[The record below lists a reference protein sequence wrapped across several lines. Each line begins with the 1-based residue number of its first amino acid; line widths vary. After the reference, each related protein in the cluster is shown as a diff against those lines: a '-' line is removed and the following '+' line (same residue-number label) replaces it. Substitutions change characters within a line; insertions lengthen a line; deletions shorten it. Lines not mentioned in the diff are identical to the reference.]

1 MAARG
6 AAPWTALAGRETT
19 MRRRQ
24 FIALLSGVSAW
35 PGAVLAQTRKRP
47 LVGWLYYSRNEL
59 AARYLGLVLDGL
71 RELGQI
77 EGRDFEM
84 VYRSADGLV
93 ERLPRAAEELVQLN
107 PDIIIASATIQA
119 VAAKKATDTI
129 PIVVPVLADPVG
141 LSLVASEARPGGNV
155 TGIAPYVKGLPAKQ
169 LELAREV
176 VPGAT
181 RIGLV
186 DDVNDP
192 KAHPQRREI
201 ETAGKEL
208 EIKIVPAEVRTAS
221 NIGSAYEALAADGVE
236 VVVVEQSSMLIVARK
251 EIAEA
256 AAAKKLPTV
265 YGYREHVEA
274 GGLISYGVNL
284 NSCFHRAA
292 YYVDKI
298 LKGAKPG
305 DLPVEF
311 PTHIEL
317 LINLKT
323 AKALSLEIPPT
334 LLARAD
340 EVIE

>member
-1 MAARG
+1 
-6 AAPWTALAGRETT
+6 
-19 MRRRQ
+19 MRRRE
-24 FIALLSGVSAW
+24 FIGLLISAW
-35 PGAVLAQTRKRP
+35 PHTVLAQTKKRP
-47 LVGWLYYSRNEL
+47 LVGWLWYSE
-59 AARYLGLVLDGL
+59 ADIIVGYLQQLLKGM
-71 RELGQI
+71 RELGLI
-77 EGRDFEM
+77 EGRDFDM
-84 VYRSADGLV
+84 VYRSAEFHL
-93 ERLPRAAEELVQLN
+93 ERLARAAEELVQLN
-107 PDIIIASATIQA
+107 PDIIVAPATLQA
-119 VAAKKATDTI
+119 VAVKKATDTI
-129 PIVVPVLADPVG
+129 PIVVPVLADPVELG
-141 LSLVASEARPGGNV
+141 FVKSEARPSGNV

-201 ETAGKEL
+201 EAAGKEL
-208 EIKIVPAEVRTAS
+208 EIQIFPAEVSSTS
-221 NIGSAYEALAADGVE
+221 DIGSAYDALAAAGVE
-236 VVVVEQSSMLIVARK
+236 VVVMEQSNMLISSRK
-251 EIAEA
+251 QIAEA

-311 PTHIEL
+311 PTDIEL
-317 LINLKT
+317 VINLKT
-323 AKALSLEIPPT
+323 AKTLGLKIPST
-334 LLARAD
+334 LLIRAED
-340 EVIE
+340 VIE

>member
-1 MAARG
+1 MKRREFISLIGGIGGVAATW
-6 AAPWTALAGRETT
+6 P
-19 MRRRQ
+19 
-24 FIALLSGVSAW
+24 LSVQ
-35 PGAVLAQTRKRP
+35 AQTKKRP
-47 LVGWLYYSRNEL
+47 LVGWLWYSEADIIVGYLQQLLKGMRE
-59 AARYLGLVLDGL
+59 LGLV
-71 RELGQI
+71 
-77 EGRDFEM
+77 EGRDFDM
-84 VYRSADGLV
+84 VYRSAEFHL
-93 ERLPRAAEELVQLN
+93 ERLARAAEELVQLK
-107 PDIIIASATIQA
+107 PDIIIAPATLQA
-119 VAAKKATDTI
+119 VAVKKATDTI
-129 PIVVPVLADPVG
+129 PIVVPVLADPVELG
-141 LSLVASEARPGGNV
+141 FVASEARPSGNV

-201 ETAGKEL
+201 EAAGKEL
-208 EIKIVPAEVRTAS
+208 EIQILPAEVAS
-221 NIGSAYEALAADGVE
+221 TSDIESAYDVLAAAGVE
-236 VVVVEQSSMLIVARK
+236 VVVVEQSNMLISSRK
-251 EIAEA
+251 QIAEA

-298 LKGAKPG
+298 LKGTKPG

-311 PTHIEL
+311 PTTIEL
-317 LINLKT
+317 IINLKT
-323 AKALSLEIPPT
+323 AKALGVTVPAALIAT
-334 LLARAD
+334 AD

>member
-1 MAARG
+1 
-6 AAPWTALAGRETT
+6 
-19 MRRRQ
+19 MRRRE
-24 FIALLSGVSAW
+24 FIGLLAAIAIS
-35 PGAVLAQTRKRP
+35 PQAVLAQTTKKRP
-47 LVGWLYYSRNEL
+47 LVGWLYYSESDVV
-59 AARYLGLVLDGL
+59 ARFLGSLLKGM

-84 VYRSADGLV
+84 VYRSANLQV
-93 ERLPRAAEELVQLN
+93 ERLPKAAEELVQLN
-107 PDIIIASATIQA
+107 PDIIVAPATLQA

-141 LSLVASEARPGGNV
+141 LGFVASEARPGGNV

-176 VPGAT
+176 VPGAR

-201 ETAGKEL
+201 EATGKEL
-208 EIKIVPAEVRTAS
+208 EIKIVPAEVRTAGD
-221 NIGSAYEALAADGVE
+221 IGSAYDALAAGGVE
-236 VVVVEQSSMLIVARK
+236 VVIVEQSNMLVVLRK
-251 EIAEA
+251 QIAEA

-292 YYVDKI
+292 YYVDRI
-298 LKGAKPG
+298 LKGTKPG

-311 PTHIEL
+311 PTRIEL
-317 LINLKT
+317 VINLTT
-323 AKALSLEIPPT
+323 AKALGLTLPPG
-334 LLARAD
+334 LLVAAD

>member
-1 MAARG
+1 
-6 AAPWTALAGRETT
+6 

-24 FIALLSGVSAW
+24 FIALVGGVSAW
-35 PGAVLAQTRKRP
+35 PLVVLAQTRKRP

-59 AARYLGLVLDGL
+59 VARYLGLVLDGL
-71 RELGQI
+71 RQLGQI

-84 VYRSADGLV
+84 VYTSADGHV
-93 ERLPRAAEELVQLN
+93 ERLPKAAQELVQLN

-141 LSLVASEARPGGNV
+141 LGFVASEARPGGNV

-201 ETAGKEL
+201 EAAGKGL
-208 EIKIVPAEVRTAS
+208 EIKIVPAEVGTAS
-221 NIGSAYEALAADGVE
+221 DIGSAYEALAVAGVQ
-236 VVVVEQSSMLIVARK
+236 VVVVEQSSMLIVSRK
-251 EIAEA
+251 QIAEA

-298 LKGAKPG
+298 LHGTKAG

-311 PTHIEL
+311 PTNIEL
-317 LINLKT
+317 VINLKT
-323 AKALSLEIPPT
+323 AKALGLTVPPT

>member
-1 MAARG
+1 
-6 AAPWTALAGRETT
+6 
-19 MRRRQ
+19 MRRRE
-24 FIALLSGVSAW
+24 FISLIGSVAATW
-35 PGAVLAQTRKRP
+35 PLAVQAQTKKRP
-47 LVGWLYYSRNEL
+47 LVGWLWYGKSDIGAGYLDQFLKGMHE
-59 AARYLGLVLDGL
+59 LGL
-71 RELGQI
+71 I
-77 EGRDFEM
+77 EGRDFDM
-84 VYRSADGLV
+84 VYRSAEFHV
-93 ERLPRAAEELVQLN
+93 ERLPKAAEELVHLN
-107 PDIIIASATIQA
+107 PAIIVAGATIQA
-119 VAAKKATDTI
+119 VAAKKATDMI
-129 PIVVPVLADPVG
+129 PIVVPVLADPVKLG
-141 LSLVASEARPGGNV
+141 FVTSEARPSGNV
-155 TGIAPYVKGLPAKQ
+155 TGIAPYVEGLPAKQ

-201 ETAGKEL
+201 EATGKEL
-208 EIKIVPAEVRTAS
+208 EIKIVPAEVRDAS
-221 NIGSAYEALAADGVE
+221 DIGSAYDALAAAAVE
-236 VVVVEQSSMLIVARK
+236 VVIVEQSSMLINSRK
-251 EIAEA
+251 RTAEA
-256 AAAKKLPTV
+256 AAVKKLPTV

-311 PTHIEL
+311 PTKIEFV
-317 LINLKT
+317 INLKT
-323 AKALSLEIPPT
+323 AKAIGITLPRSLLE
-334 LLARAD
+334 RAD

>member
-1 MAARG
+1 
-6 AAPWTALAGRETT
+6 
-19 MRRRQ
+19 MRRRE
-24 FIALLSGVSAW
+24 FVGLVISAW
-35 PGAVLAQTRKRP
+35 PYTVLAQIKKRP
-47 LVGWLYYSRNEL
+47 LVGWLWYSE
-59 AARYLGLVLDGL
+59 ADIVVGYLQQLLRGM
-71 RELGQI
+71 RELGLI
-77 EGRDFEM
+77 EGRDFDM
-84 VYRSADGLV
+84 VFRSAEFHL
-93 ERLPRAAEELVQLN
+93 ELLARAAEELVQLN
-107 PDIIIASATIQA
+107 PDIIVAPATLQA
-119 VAAKKATDTI
+119 VAVKKATDTI
-129 PIVVPVLADPVG
+129 PIVVPVLADPVELG
-141 LSLVASEARPGGNV
+141 FVKSEARPNGNV

-201 ETAGKEL
+201 EAAGKEL
-208 EIKIVPAEVRTAS
+208 EIQILPAEVSSTGD
-221 NIGSAYEALAADGVE
+221 IGSAYDALAAAGVD
-236 VVVVEQSSMLIVARK
+236 VVIVEQSNMLISSRK
-251 EIAEA
+251 QIAEA

-311 PTHIEL
+311 PTDIEL
-317 LINLKT
+317 VINLKT
-323 AKALSLEIPPT
+323 AKTLGLKIPPT
-334 LLARAD
+334 LLVRAD

>member
-1 MAARG
+1 MK
-6 AAPWTALAGRETT
+6 
-19 MRRRQ
+19 RRQ
-24 FIALLSGVSAW
+24 FITLVGGAAAAW
-35 PGAVLAQTRKRP
+35 PLTAFAQIKKRP
-47 LVGWLYYSRNEL
+47 LVGWLWYSE
-59 AARYLGLVLDGL
+59 ADIVVGYLQQLLKGM
-71 RELGQI
+71 RELGLI
-77 EGRDFEM
+77 EGRDFDM
-84 VYRSADGLV
+84 VYRSAEFHV
-93 ERLPRAAEELVQLN
+93 EQLPRAAEELVQLN
-107 PDIIIASATIQA
+107 PDIIVAPATLQA
-119 VAAKKATDTI
+119 VAAKRATDTI

-141 LSLVASEARPGGNV
+141 LGFVTSEARPSGNV
-155 TGIAPYVKGLPAKQ
+155 TGIAPYVEGLPAKQ

-192 KAHPQRREI
+192 KAHPERREI
-201 ETAGKEL
+201 EAAAKDL
-208 EIKIVPAEVRTAS
+208 EIKIVLAEVSTTS
-221 NIGSAYEALAADGVE
+221 DIGSAYDALAAAGVE
-236 VVVVEQSSMLIVARK
+236 VAVVEQSNMLVVARK
-251 EIAEA
+251 QIAEE

-311 PTHIEL
+311 PTNIEL
-317 LINLKT
+317 VINLKT
-323 AKALSLEIPPT
+323 AKTLRLKIPST
-334 LLARAD
+334 LLIRAN

>member
-1 MAARG
+1 MKRREFISLIGGVAATW
-6 AAPWTALAGRETT
+6 PLA
-19 MRRRQ
+19 
-24 FIALLSGVSAW
+24 VK
-35 PGAVLAQTRKRP
+35 AQTKKRP
-47 LVGWLYYSRNEL
+47 VVGWLWYSESDL
-59 AARYLGLVLDGL
+59 VAGYLKQLLKGM
-71 RELGQI
+71 RELGLI
-77 EGRDFEM
+77 EGRDFDM
-84 VYRSADGLV
+84 VYRSAEFHV

-107 PDIIIASATIQA
+107 PDIIVASATLQA
-119 VAAKKATDTI
+119 VAVKKATDTI

-141 LSLVASEARPGGNV
+141 LGFVTSEAHPSGNV
-155 TGIAPYVKGLPAKQ
+155 TGIAPYVEGLPAKQ

-201 ETAGKEL
+201 EAAGREL
-208 EIKIVPAEVRTAS
+208 EIKIVPAEVGNAS
-221 NIGSAYEALAADGVE
+221 DIGSAYDVLAAAGVE
-236 VVVVEQSSMLIVARK
+236 VVVVEQSNMLVVSSK
-251 EIAEA
+251 QIAAA

-284 NSCFHRAA
+284 NWCYHRAA
-292 YYVDKI
+292 YYVDKL

-311 PTHIEL
+311 PTKIEL
-317 LINLKT
+317 VINLKT
-323 AKALSLEIPPT
+323 AKVIGLTLPRSLLE
-334 LLARAD
+334 RAD

>member
-1 MAARG
+1 M
-6 AAPWTALAGRETT
+6 
-19 MRRRQ
+19 
-24 FIALLSGVSAW
+24 
-35 PGAVLAQTRKRP
+35 
-47 LVGWLYYSRNEL
+47 
-59 AARYLGLVLDGL
+59 

-84 VYRSADGLV
+84 VYRSANLQV
-93 ERLPRAAEELVQLN
+93 ERLPKAAEELVQLN
-107 PDIIIASATIQA
+107 PDIIVAPATLQA

-129 PIVVPVLADPVG
+129 PIVVPVLTDPVG
-141 LSLVASEARPGGNV
+141 LGFVASEARPGGNV

-176 VPGAT
+176 VPGAR

-201 ETAGKEL
+201 EATGKEL
-208 EIKIVPAEVRTAS
+208 EIKIVPAEVRTAGD
-221 NIGSAYEALAADGVE
+221 IGSAYDALAAGGVE
-236 VVVVEQSSMLIVARK
+236 VVIVEQSNMLVVLRK
-251 EIAEA
+251 QIAEA

-292 YYVDKI
+292 YYVDRI
-298 LKGAKPG
+298 LKGTKPG

-311 PTHIEL
+311 PTRIEL
-317 LINLKT
+317 VINLKT
-323 AKALSLEIPPT
+323 AKALGIEMPAS

>member
-1 MAARG
+1 
-6 AAPWTALAGRETT
+6 
-19 MRRRQ
+19 
-24 FIALLSGVSAW
+24 
-35 PGAVLAQTRKRP
+35 
-47 LVGWLYYSRNEL
+47 
-59 AARYLGLVLDGL
+59 
-71 RELGQI
+71 
-77 EGRDFEM
+77 M

>member
-1 MAARG
+1 
-6 AAPWTALAGRETT
+6 

-24 FIALLSGVSAW
+24 FIALVGGVSAW
-35 PGAVLAQTRKRP
+35 PLVVLAQTRKRP

-59 AARYLGLVLDGL
+59 VARYLGLVLDGL

-84 VYRSADGLV
+84 VYTSADGHV
-93 ERLPRAAEELVQLN
+93 ERLPKAAQELVQLN

-141 LSLVASEARPGGNV
+141 LGFVASEARPGGNV

-201 ETAGKEL
+201 EAAGKEL
-208 EIKIVPAEVRTAS
+208 EIKIVPAEVGTAS
-221 NIGSAYEALAADGVE
+221 DIGSAYEALAVAGVQ
-236 VVVVEQSSMLIVARK
+236 VVVVEQSSMLIVSRK
-251 EIAEA
+251 QIAEA

-298 LKGAKPG
+298 LHGTKAG

-311 PTHIEL
+311 PTNIEL
-317 LINLKT
+317 VINLKT
-323 AKALSLEIPPT
+323 AKALGLTVPPT

>member
-1 MAARG
+1 
-6 AAPWTALAGRETT
+6 
-19 MRRRQ
+19 MRRRE
-24 FIALLSGVSAW
+24 FIGLLAAIAIS
-35 PGAVLAQTRKRP
+35 PQAVLAQTTKKRP
-47 LVGWLYYSRNEL
+47 LVGWLYYSESDVV
-59 AARYLGLVLDGL
+59 AGFLGSLLKGM

-84 VYRSADGLV
+84 VYRSANLQV
-93 ERLPRAAEELVQLN
+93 ERLPKAAEELVQLN
-107 PDIIIASATIQA
+107 PDIIVAPATLQA

-141 LSLVASEARPGGNV
+141 LGFVASEARPGGNV

-176 VPGAT
+176 VPGAR

-201 ETAGKEL
+201 EATGKEL
-208 EIKIVPAEVRTAS
+208 EIKIVPAEVRTAGD
-221 NIGSAYEALAADGVE
+221 IGSAYDALAAGGVE
-236 VVVVEQSSMLIVARK
+236 VVIVEQSNMLVVLRK
-251 EIAEA
+251 QIAEA
-256 AAAKKLPTV
+256 AAAKRLPTV

-292 YYVDKI
+292 YYVDRI
-298 LKGAKPG
+298 LKGTKPG

-311 PTHIEL
+311 PTRIEL
-317 LINLKT
+317 VINLKT
-323 AKALSLEIPPT
+323 AKTLGLEIPPT